1 MLCAMLATGIWL
13 LVATYFELPVSTT
26 HSIVGAVIGMSMVA
40 AGADSV
46 IWSQEKD
53 SFPFLEGVSVIVIS
67 WFTSPLLAGIGGA
80 GLFLFTRHAVL
91 RRQNSYKLS
100 LWMLPLFTFITIYI
114 GCYYIIQK
122 GPKLV
127 RSWENA
133 AGWWAVCPCGAAVVA
148 AGCSCPQ
155 RCRLPSRCIAVASS

>member
-1 MLCAMLATGIWL
+1 LLLAPT
-13 LVATYFELPVSTT
+13 LVSGGGTISSLRLEGDEAGNQAGDSKL
-26 HSIVGAVIGMSMVA
+26 SMPPFLA
-40 AGADSV
+40 V